1 MNCLRGKTTLT
12 GMITLNK
19 PRVCLLTGTYYP
31 VIGGGEIQARALV
44 EGLAAQEYRAL
55 VVTRRSSTGLL
66 PHERFGAVDVY
77 RLPPAGAAQLKKWG
91 LLFSAGL
98 ALLRLRKEY
107 DLIFVSGFRIL
118 GLPAVLLGKL
128 LGKRCIL
135 KSDSLG
141 EMSGDLFTAG
151 LARVRLSKASLP
163 FRLFLRM
170 RNAVLRRADAFVAIS
185 EEVAVELEAG
195 GITADKIWHIPN
207 SVDADLFHPVS
218 DKEQGLLR
226 EKLGVPARAR
236 VVVYTG
242 RLVSYKGL
250 PLLLRVWNEIAARN
264 NDVYLLLVGSG
275 SLDIHNCE
283 EELRAFVRDKQLEHS
298 VRFTGSVPNVHTY
311 LQAADIFAFPTENE
325 AFGIALI
332 EAMACGLAVVG
343 TCVGGVKDILRDL
356 QNGLI
361 VPPADAGRLKPA
373 LEILLNDGG
382 LRQQL
387 GTAARQTVEERYTTT
402 QVVRQYIQLFSI
414 QYGNTLS

>member
-1 MNCLRGKTTLT
+1 MSA
-12 GMITLNK
+12 LNK
-19 PRVCLLTGTYYP
+19 PRICLVTGTYHP
-31 VIGGGEIQARALV
+31 VVGGGESQARTLV
-44 EGLAAQEYRAL
+44 EGLVANNYGA
-55 VVTRRSSTGLL
+55 VVITRRSDRAL
-66 PHERFGAVDVY
+66 PAREFVGSVPVHRLAPSGAG
-77 RLPPAGAAQLKKWG
+77 RLKKWG
-91 LLFSAGL
+91 LLFSAGP
-98 ALLRLRKEY
+98 ALMRLRNEY
-107 DLIFVSGFRIL
+107 DLIFVSGFGIV
-118 GLPAVLLGKL
+118 GVAAVFASKL
-128 LGKRCIL
+128 WRKRCVL
-135 KSDSLG
+135 KADSLG
-141 EMSGDLFTAG
+141 EMSGDYFTAG
-151 LARVRLSKASLP
+151 LARVRLSKASLL
-163 FRLFLRM
+163 FRLFLRL

-185 EEVAVELEAG
+185 EEIALEMGANGVA
-195 GITADKIWHIPN
+195 TDKIWRIPN
-207 SVDADLFHPVS
+207 SVDADLFSPVS
-218 DKEQGLLR
+218 EMDKIATR
-226 EKLGVPARAR
+226 EKLDIPAGAR

-250 PLLLRVWNEIAARN
+250 PLLLRVWNKIAARN